1 MLKQKKG
8 NGYMINSNSQGKSFA
23 HERIVERTLT
33 ERVIEKPF
41 TTEPRFRIYRGH
53 TITIRRCYN
62 IAKHLK
68 QCGFKTGDILK
79 DDDVDNAV
87 FHCVGGDY
95 RTAKR
100 YKGYDIFSRPKFAQ
114 GAMVEPGR
122 YIKHVKGYLERL
134 HILTREGNGY
144 RLFLAVVEFTND
156 EASGISITNLCV
168 QGLGKVNVFKGMEN
182 GATKHS
188 TTTTTQHTQI
198 SQVKVNDGR
207 NESFEK
213 PKAYCEHIEAYHS
226 NSTRHVDLTEEETKV
241 LNAAMFQRGQIKCV
255 DCGTVDQSNPY
266 RVLCPKGLGL
276 RTRQDVCV
284 LEGGS

>member
-8 NGYMINSNSQGKSFA
+8 NGYMINSNSQDKSFA
-23 HERIVERTLT
+23 HERIFEKTTTKPNSETPINFDQQNPTVGNKERIFERTLT

-198 SQVKVNDGR
+198 SQVKVNEGISKHT
-207 NESFEK
+207 EG
-213 PKAYCEHIEAYHS
+213 I
-226 NSTRHVDLTEEETKV
+226 LTNEEEAI
-241 LNAAMFQRGQIKCV
+241 LRAAQ
-255 DCGTVDQSNPY
+255 
-266 RVLCPKGLGL
+266 
-276 RTRQDVCV
+276 
-284 LEGGS
+284 GGS